1 MKDLQRVIKK
11 PCLTEKSNLLHEQQ
25 AIVAFKVDPRANKL
39 EIKKAV
45 EDMFKVKVAQVR
57 TTKVLGKKK
66 RVGLKSVGR
75 SNDWKK
81 AYVTLAEGKINFLEE
96 L

>member
-1 MKDLQRVIKK
+1 MKDLQRVLKK

-25 AIVAFKVDPRANKL
+25 ETVAFKVDPQANKV

-45 EDMFKVKVAQVR
+45 EDMFQVKVARVR
-57 TTKVLGKKK
+57 TTKVLGKKR
-66 RVGLKSVGR
+66 RVGVKSVGR

-81 AYVTLAEGKINFLEE
+81 AYVTLAEGKINFLDE